1 MNKPEIEIVRKLLD
15 YSSPCQFVNPREW
28 DYKRKIVYLI
38 LDREENRKDIQYFQN
53 QIHLVKKEMEKAMEK
68 AKLKNEQSK

>member
-28 DYKRKIVYLI
+28 NFKRDMAYLI
-38 LDREENRKDIQYFQN
+38 LDREENRIDRRYFES
-53 QIHLVKKEMEKAMEK
+53 QICLVKREMEK
-68 AKLKNEQSK
+68 AKLKHEKPN